1 MILFY
6 LLQRSEVVVTRR
18 GKLVS
23 FLNVNNVILIV
34 NVK

>member
-18 GKLVS
+18 EKLVS